1 MPAPNINLG
10 IGGTVT
16 DPSGAATEG
25 AIIKIE
31 DKTLSESLTNETSDV
46 NGEYAADLAN
56 LVSQWN
62 DADVLILKA
71 EAKGYRQ
78 TVVSAADDS
87 VPSLEVNFD
96 NAVTRIIMVM

>member
-16 DPSGAATEG
+16 DSSGADIEG

-31 DKTLSESLTNETSDV
+31 DETLSESLTNETSDIS
-46 NGEYAADLAN
+46 GEYAADLAN

-71 EAKGYRQ
+71 EARGYRQ

-87 VPSLEVNFD
+87 VPSLEINFD

>member
-1 MPAPNINLG
+1 MPAPHVNLG
-10 IGGTVT
+10 IGGAVT
-16 DPSGAATEG
+16 DASGAATEG

-31 DKTLSESLTNETSDV
+31 DETLSESLTNETSDV

-56 LVSQWN
+56 LASQWN
-62 DADVLILKA
+62 DADVLLLKA
-71 EAKGYRQ
+71 EARGYRQ
-78 TVVSAADDS
+78 TVVSAADIS

>member
-1 MPAPNINLG
+1 MPAPHVNLG

-16 DPSGAATEG
+16 DPSDADTEG
-25 AIIKIE
+25 AMIKIE

-62 DADVLILKA
+62 DADVLVLKA
-71 EAKGYRQ
+71 EARGYRQ
-78 TVVSAADDS
+78 TIVSVADAS

>member
-1 MPAPNINLG
+1 MSAPYVNLG

-16 DPSGAATEG
+16 DSSGVATEG

-87 VPSLEVNFD
+87 VPSLEINFD
-96 NAVTRIIMVM
+96 NTVTRIIMVM

>member
-1 MPAPNINLG
+1 MPAPHVNLG

-16 DPSGAATEG
+16 DPSGVDTEG
-25 AIIKIE
+25 AVIKIE
-31 DKTLSESLTNETSDV
+31 DKTLSESLTNETSDA

-71 EAKGYRQ
+71 EARGYRQ
-78 TVVSAADDS
+78 TVVSAADAS
-87 VPSLEVNFD
+87 VSSLEINFD